1 MEECAR
7 NGKVRFYSFIRIKL
21 ISKKFFATD
30 FLILYTNLLVSFII
44 FVAESNCKM
53 NKEKFLFYF
62 KKKEK
67 TVEDNEDIAITNV
80 VTFVTKGM
88 LNWVLLPF

>member
-30 FLILYTNLLVSFII
+30 FLILYTNVLVSFII

>member
-7 NGKVRFYSFIRIKL
+7 NGKVRFHSFIRIKL

-30 FLILYTNLLVSFII
+30 FLILYTNVLVSFII

-67 TVEDNEDIAITNV
+67 TAEDNEDIEITNV

-88 LNWVLLPF
+88 LNWVLLTF

>member
-1 MEECAR
+1 M
-7 NGKVRFYSFIRIKL
+7 
-21 ISKKFFATD
+21 SKD
-30 FLILYTNLLVSFII
+30 
-44 FVAESNCKM
+44 
-53 NKEKFLFYF
+53 KFLFYF
-62 KKKEK
+62 KNREK

>member
-1 MEECAR
+1 
-7 NGKVRFYSFIRIKL
+7 
-21 ISKKFFATD
+21 
-30 FLILYTNLLVSFII
+30 
-44 FVAESNCKM
+44 M

-62 KKKEK
+62 KNKEK

>member
-7 NGKVRFYSFIRIKL
+7 NGKVRFHSFIRIKL

-30 FLILYTNLLVSFII
+30 FLILNTNVLVSFII
-44 FVAESNCKM
+44 FVAGSNCKM
-53 NKEKFLFYF
+53 SKDKFLFYF
-62 KKKEK
+62 KNREK

-80 VTFVTKGM
+80 VTFVTKDM
-88 LNWVLLPF
+88 LN